1 MRRARSGLSNAVFII
16 IIALLLVELLGVKV
30 GKFKNI
36 LRFAKSVTK
45 LSLIR
50 LSFIP
55 RALQFK

>member
-1 MRRARSGLSNAVFII
+1 MRRAHSGLSNAVFII

-36 LRFAKSVTK
+36 LRFAKSVPK
-45 LSLIR
+45 LSLIG

-55 RALQFK
+55 RAL